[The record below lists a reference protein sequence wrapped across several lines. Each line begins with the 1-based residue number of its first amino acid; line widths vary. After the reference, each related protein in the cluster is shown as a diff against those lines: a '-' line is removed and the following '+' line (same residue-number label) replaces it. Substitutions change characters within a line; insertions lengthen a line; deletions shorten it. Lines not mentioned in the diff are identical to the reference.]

1 MSSDDKNLLFDSS
14 TGEPNPLTL
23 RLRPLVNCSVE
34 QQIDLLEIRNSAEV
48 RRWMYHSD
56 VIPIPAHLA
65 FIAGLKNDDTRQFFV
80 VLQEEKPI
88 GAVIFSQIDS
98 TNGSADWAFYLSSG
112 AMKGLGSALEVAALN
127 YLFQDRKIEKL
138 HCEVLEDN
146 ERVVRMHQRFGF
158 EVEGKRVS
166 AVHRAEGRVGYI
178 LLGITRSKWVET
190 STLIYRQIRERLPGV
205 RLIVDDSLSDDS
217 LESIIGQIQQARAQ
231 NNVNWMNILRIAL
244 EKSPG
249 TAGPIV
255 EDITRMDGR
264 IQKLS
269 SQLGMKSGAQSDS

>member
-65 FIAGLKNDDTRQFFV
+65 FIAGLKNDGTRQFFV

-112 AMKGLGSALEVAALN
+112 AMKGLGSPLEVAALN

-190 STLIYRQIRERLPGV
+190 STLIYRQIREKLPGV

-217 LESIIGQIQQARAQ
+217 LDSIIGQIQQARAQ

-264 IQKLS
+264 IQTLS
-269 SQLGMKSGAQSDS
+269 SQLGMKSGEQSDS

>member
-264 IQKLS
+264 IQRLS
-269 SQLGMKSGAQSDS
+269 SQLGMKSGEQSDS

>member
-23 RLRPLVNCSVE
+23 RLRPIVNCSVE
-34 QQIDLLEIRNSAEV
+34 QQIGLLEIRNSAEV
-48 RRWMYHSD
+48 RRWMYHSE

-65 FIAGLKNDDTRQFFV
+65 FIAGLKNDETRQFFV

-158 EVEGKRVS
+158 EVEGQRAS

-190 STLIYRQIRERLPGV
+190 STLIYRQIREKLPNV

-244 EKSPG
+244 EKSPS

-269 SQLGMKSGAQSDS
+269 SQLGMKSGEQSDS

>member
-23 RLRPLVNCSVE
+23 RLRPIVNCSVE
-34 QQIDLLEIRNSAEV
+34 QQIGLLEIRNSAEV
-48 RRWMYHSD
+48 RRWMYHSE

-65 FIAGLKNDDTRQFFV
+65 FIAGLKNDETRQFFV

-158 EVEGKRVS
+158 EVEGKRES

-190 STLIYRQIRERLPGV
+190 STLIYRQIREKLPNV

-269 SQLGMKSGAQSDS
+269 SQLGMKSGEQSDS

>member
-65 FIAGLKNDDTRQFFV
+65 FIAGLQNDETRQFFV
-80 VLQEEKPI
+80 VFQEEKPV
-88 GAVIFSQIDS
+88 GAVVFSQIDS
-98 TNGSADWAFYLSSG
+98 TNGSADWAFYLSSE
-112 AMKGLGSALEVAALN
+112 AKKGLGSALEAAALT
-127 YLFQDRKIEKL
+127 YAFQVQQLEKL

-158 EVEGKRVS
+158 EVEGKRES

-178 LLGITRSKWVET
+178 LLGITRSKWIET
-190 STLIYRQIRERLPGV
+190 STLIYPEIRERLPGV
-205 RLIVDDSLSDDS
+205 RLIADDSLIYES

-249 TAGPIV
+249 TAGSIV

-269 SQLGMKSGAQSDS
+269 SQLGMKSGEQLDY